1 MVAKQILENMPEEY
15 LSRCLVLMRSANDSP
30 VDISIYKQRTHGYL
44 PKAMMRQDRTRETL
58 APLWQERFPE

>member
-1 MVAKQILENMPEEY
+1 
-15 LSRCLVLMRSANDSP
+15 MRSANDSP

-58 APLWQERFPE
+58 APLWQERFQNNQVIPT